1 LFLLKTC
8 AKNNQIERPE
18 KKTLTR
24 DLSKP
29 VPKAVATGYHDPN
42 QPRRKSLQ
50 KNIMMTK
57 TIASLLLTLLISG
70 GSSSALAQKRK
81 SIVDLIVRGGT
92 VVTMDG
98 SRRVIENGGVAIKSG
113 RIVAVGNASEIDRA
127 FAAREIVN
135 AAGKVVIPGLIN
147 GHTHVPMVLF
157 RGLADDLDL
166 QEWLTKYIFPAEA
179 KNVTEDFVRVGTRL
193 GLAEM
198 IRGGTTT
205 YCDMYYFEDAIADE
219 TFKAGMR
226 GVLGETVIDF
236 PVADNKTNAEAMAY
250 VEKFV
255 GKWKGNALIVPA
267 IAPHAPYT
275 VSEDHLKAVRAFS
288 DRTGAPIVTHISETK
303 REVDDSIKA
312 KGASPVDYL
321 NRIGFLGNRVIAA
334 HMVWPT
340 TEELGLL
347 KRLGVGIVHNPQ
359 SNMKLASGVAP
370 VPEMLKEN
378 LPVGLGT
385 DGAASNN
392 DLNLWEEMDT
402 AAKLH
407 KLISKDPKVVTAEEA
422 FEMATLRGARAL
434 HLEKEIGSIEKGK
447 RADLVIVDQDDLNQM
462 PSYNIYSDLVYAT
475 KAADVRTVIVEGRV
489 IMRDRRL
496 LTLNEETIKADAR
509 RYRQRIIES
518 LGAKT
523 VPEE

>member
-1 LFLLKTC
+1 MSYLHRSD
-8 AKNNQIERPE
+8 AE
-18 KKTLTR
+18 K
-24 DLSKP
+24 
-29 VPKAVATGYHDPN
+29 
-42 QPRRKSLQ
+42 
-50 KNIMMTK
+50 IIMTK
-57 TIASLLLTLLISG
+57 TIASILLVLFISG
-70 GSSSALAQKRK
+70 GASSAFAQKRK
-81 SIVDLIVRGGT
+81 STVDLIISGGT

-98 SRRVIENGGVAIKSG
+98 TRRVIENGGVAIKGG
-113 RIVAVGNASEIDRA
+113 RIVAVDSVAAIDRNYS
-127 FAAREIVN
+127 AREVVN
-135 AAGKVVIPGLIN
+135 ADGKVVIPGLIN
-147 GHTHVPMVLF
+147 GHTHVPMTLF

-179 KNVTEDFVRVGTRL
+179 KNVNEEFVRVGTRL

-198 IRGGTTT
+198 IRSGTTT

-236 PVADNKTNAEAMAY
+236 PVADNKTNEQAMAY

-255 GKWKGNALIVPA
+255 SQWKGNALIIPA

-275 VSEDHLKAVRAFS
+275 VSEGHLKAIRAFS
-288 DRTGAPIVTHISETK
+288 DRTGALIVTHISETK
-303 REVDDSIKA
+303 REVDDSVKA
-312 KGASPVDYL
+312 KGASPIDYL

-334 HMVWPT
+334 HVVWPSA
-340 TEELGLL
+340 EELGLL
-347 KRLGVGIVHNPQ
+347 KKLGVGIVHNPQ

-370 VPEMLKEN
+370 VPEMLKQD

-407 KLISKDPKVVTAEEA
+407 KVMSKDPKVLTAEEA

-434 HLEKEIGSIEKGK
+434 HLEKEIGSIERGK
-447 RADLVIVDQDDLNQM
+447 RADIVIVDSDDLNQT

-475 KAADVRTVIVEGRV
+475 KGADVRTVIVEGRV

-509 RYRQRIIES
+509 RFRARIIRS
-518 LGAKT
+518 LDAKT
-523 VPEE
+523 VPED

>member
-1 LFLLKTC
+1 MRRSITALLFL
-8 AKNNQIERPE
+8 
-18 KKTLTR
+18 
-24 DLSKP
+24 
-29 VPKAVATGYHDPN
+29 
-42 QPRRKSLQ
+42 
-50 KNIMMTK
+50 
-57 TIASLLLTLLISG
+57 TIISASTSM
-70 GSSSALAQKRK
+70 AQKRK
-81 SIVDLIVRGGT
+81 TVVDLIVRGGT

-98 SRRVIENGGVAIKSG
+98 SRRVIENGGVAIKGG
-113 RIVAVGNASEIDRA
+113 RIVAVDNTAAIDRNYA
-127 FAAREIVN
+127 SREVVD
-135 AAGKVVIPGLIN
+135 ATGKVVIPGLIN
-147 GHTHVPMVLF
+147 GHTHVPMTLF

-179 KNVTEDFVRVGTRL
+179 RNVTEEFVRVGTRL

-226 GVLGETVIDF
+226 GVLGETLIDF
-236 PVADNKTNAEAMAY
+236 PVADNKTNEQAMAY
-250 VEKFV
+250 VAEFV
-255 GKWKGNALIVPA
+255 KHWQGNALIVPA

-275 VSEDHLKAVRAFS
+275 VSEDHLKAIRAFS

-303 REVDDSIKA
+303 REVDDSLKA
-312 KGASPVDYL
+312 KGASPIDYL
-321 NRIGFLGNRVIAA
+321 NRIGFLNNRVIAA
-334 HMVWPT
+334 HVVWPSE
-340 TEELGLL
+340 EELVLL
-347 KRLGVGIVHNPQ
+347 KQLGVGIVHNPQ

-370 VPEMLKEN
+370 VPEMLKAD

-447 RADLVIVDQDDLNQM
+447 RADLVVVDLDDLNQT

-475 KAADVRTVIVEGRV
+475 KAADVRTVIVEGHV

-496 LTLNEETIKADAR
+496 LTLNEATIKADAR
-509 RYRQRIIES
+509 RFRARIVSS
-518 LGAKT
+518 LGART

>member
-1 LFLLKTC
+1 MK
-8 AKNNQIERPE
+8 
-18 KKTLTR
+18 
-24 DLSKP
+24 
-29 VPKAVATGYHDPN
+29 
-42 QPRRKSLQ
+42 
-50 KNIMMTK
+50 K
-57 TIASLLLTLLISG
+57 TIASLLLFLLVSG
-70 GSSSALAQKRK
+70 GASSTWAQKRK
-81 SIVDLIVRGGT
+81 TIVDLIVRGGT

-98 SRRVIENGGVAIKSG
+98 TRRVIENGGVAIKGG
-113 RIVAVGNASEIDRA
+113 RIVAVDNTDAIDRQ
-127 FAAREIVN
+127 FAAREVVN
-135 AAGKVVIPGLIN
+135 ATGKAVIPGLIN

-179 KNVTEDFVRVGTRL
+179 KNVNEEFVRAGTRL

-198 IRGGTTT
+198 IRSGTTT

-236 PVADNKTNAEAMAY
+236 PVADNKTNEQAMAY

-255 GKWKGNALIVPA
+255 SRWKGNALIVPA

-275 VSEDHLKAVRAFS
+275 VSEEHLKAVRAFS

-321 NRIGFLGNRVIAA
+321 NRIGFLTNRVIAA
-334 HMVWPT
+334 HMVWPS
-340 TEELGLL
+340 ESELEIL

-370 VPEMLKEN
+370 VPEMLKQN
-378 LPVGLGT
+378 LAVGLGT

-392 DLNLWEEMDT
+392 DLNMWEEMDT

-447 RADLVIVDQDDLNQM
+447 RADLAIVDLDELNQM

-475 KAADVRTVIVEGRV
+475 KASDVRTVIVEGRV
-489 IMRDRRL
+489 IMRERRL
-496 LTLNEETIKADAR
+496 LTLNEETIKVDAR
-509 RYRQRIIES
+509 RFRERIIRS
-518 LGAKT
+518 LDVKT
-523 VPEE
+523 VPED

>member
-1 LFLLKTC
+1 MLPFEFQKLF
-8 AKNNQIERPE
+8 
-18 KKTLTR
+18 
-24 DLSKP
+24 
-29 VPKAVATGYHDPN
+29 VG
-42 QPRRKSLQ
+42 
-50 KNIMMTK
+50 M
-57 TIASLLLTLLISG
+57 LLIFSVL
-70 GSSSALAQKRK
+70 STTLMAQGRK
-81 SIVDLIVRGGT
+81 TVVDLVVRGGT

-113 RIVAVGNASEIDRA
+113 RIVAVGKANEIDRNY
-127 FAAREIVN
+127 AAREVVN
-135 AAGKVVIPGLIN
+135 ATGKVVIPGLIN

-219 TFKAGMR
+219 TYKAGMR
-226 GVLGETVIDF
+226 GVLGETIIDF
-236 PVADNKTNAEAMAY
+236 SVADNKTNAEAMAY

-255 GKWKGNALIVPA
+255 SHWKGNALIIPA

-275 VSEDHLKAVRAFS
+275 VSEDHLKAIRAFS

-321 NRIGFLGNRVIAA
+321 NRIGFLNNRVIAA
-334 HMVWPT
+334 HMVWPSE
-340 TEELGLL
+340 EELGLL
-347 KRLGVGIVHNPQ
+347 KKLGVGIVHNPQ

-370 VPEMLKEN
+370 VPEMLKED

-407 KLISKDPKVVTAEEA
+407 KLISKDPKVVNAAEA
-422 FEMATLRGARAL
+422 FEMATIRGARAL
-434 HLEKEIGSIEKGK
+434 HLEKEIGSLEKGK
-447 RADLVIVDQDDLNQM
+447 RADLVIVDLDDLNQT
-462 PSYNIYSDLVYAT
+462 PFYNIYSDLVYAA

-509 RYRQRIIES
+509 QYRERIIQS
-518 LGAKT
+518 LGVKT
-523 VPEE
+523 VPED

>member
-1 LFLLKTC
+1 
-8 AKNNQIERPE
+8 
-18 KKTLTR
+18 
-24 DLSKP
+24 
-29 VPKAVATGYHDPN
+29 
-42 QPRRKSLQ
+42 
-50 KNIMMTK
+50 M
-57 TIASLLLTLLISG
+57 
-70 GSSSALAQKRK
+70 
-81 SIVDLIVRGGT
+81 DLIVRGGT

-98 SRRVIENGGVAIKSG
+98 TRRVIENGGVAIKNG
-113 RIVAVGNASEIDRA
+113 RIVAVDNMAAIERNY
-127 FAAREIVN
+127 AAREIVN

-147 GHTHVPMVLF
+147 GHTHVPMTLF

-179 KNVTEDFVRVGTRL
+179 KNVNEEFVRVGTRL

-226 GVLGETVIDF
+226 GVLGETIIDF
-236 PVADNKTNAEAMAY
+236 PVADNKTNEQAMAY
-250 VEKFV
+250 AEKFV
-255 GKWKGNALIVPA
+255 SAWKGNALIVPA

-275 VSEDHLKAVRAFS
+275 VSEDHLKAIRAFS

-303 REVDDSIKA
+303 REVDDSLKA
-312 KGASPVDYL
+312 KGASPIDYL
-321 NRIGFLGNRVIAA
+321 NRIGFLSNRVIAA
-334 HMVWPT
+334 HIVWPSE
-340 TEELGLL
+340 EELGLL
-347 KRLGVGIVHNPQ
+347 KKLGVGIVHNPQ

-370 VPEMLKEN
+370 VPEMLKED

-407 KLISKDPKVVTAEEA
+407 KVISKDPKVLTAEEA

-434 HLEKEIGSIEKGK
+434 HLEKEIGSLEKGK
-447 RADLVIVDQDDLNQM
+447 RADVVIVDLDDLNQT

-489 IMRDRRL
+489 IMRDRLL
-496 LTLNEETIKADAR
+496 LTLNEATIKADAR
-509 RYRQRIIES
+509 RFRERIIRS

-523 VPEE
+523 VPED